1 MTNSAKDLFSGHSD
15 IYVKYRP
22 LYPKELYDFI
32 LDHVPKK
39 EMALDCGTGNG
50 QAAGILAGHFKEVH
64 AIDISEKQ
72 IRNAVQKKN
81 LHYHVCTA
89 EEMAFADDTFNLVIS
104 ATAIHWFHFDKFF
117 KEIQRVGNDKSV
129 FACWGYSVVRTNE
142 PELNKLID
150 KFYTQTIHDYWDPER
165 RHVDEEYRSIPF
177 PFEEIKNPG
186 FATYLKWDLNIL
198 EGYLNTWSAVQH
210 YIRKNNINP
219 VNELMREIRSTI
231 NEGVELQITFPVF
244 LRLGIIKK

>member
-1 MTNSAKDLFSGHSD
+1 MINSAKDLFSEHSD

-32 LDHVPKK
+32 FDHVSKK

-50 QAAGILAGHFKEVH
+50 QAAGILASHFKEVH
-64 AIDISEKQ
+64 AMDISEKQ
-72 IRNAVQKKN
+72 IGNAVQKQN
-81 LHYHVCTA
+81 LHYHVCRV
-89 EEMAFADDTFNLVIS
+89 EEMPFADDTFDLITS
-104 ATAIHWFHFDKFF
+104 ATAVHWFRFDKFF
-117 KEIQRVGNDKSV
+117 KEIKRVGNDKSV
-129 FACWGYSVVRTNE
+129 FACWGYSVVKTNE
-142 PELNKLID
+142 PGLNKLID
-150 KFYTQTIHDYWDPER
+150 KFYTQTIHNYWDAER
-165 RHVDEEYRSIPF
+165 RHVDQEYRSIPF

-219 VNELMREIRSTI
+219 VNELMKEIKSMF